1 MCRSIKT
8 LRSDSATAP
17 EEDVRAASLQF
28 VRKVSGY
35 RTPSR
40 INAAPFD
47 AAVEEVAS
55 AVHSLLASLNEIRE
69 ERTRPNGS
77 IARQPTSRAARLASP
92 PMASNDSR
100 QL

>member
-8 LRSDSATAP
+8 LRSDAAMAP

-47 AAVEEVAS
+47 AAVEEVTS
-55 AVHSLLASLNEIRE
+55 AVHRLLASLNEIRE
-69 ERTRPNGS
+69 GRPRPNGS
-77 IARQPTSRAARLASP
+77 IARQPTSGAARLASP
-92 PMASNDSR
+92 PKAGNDSR